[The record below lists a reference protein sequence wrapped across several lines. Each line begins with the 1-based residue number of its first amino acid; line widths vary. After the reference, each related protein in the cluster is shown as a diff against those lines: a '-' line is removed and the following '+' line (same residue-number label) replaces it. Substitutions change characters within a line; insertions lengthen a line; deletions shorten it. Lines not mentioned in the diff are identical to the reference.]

1 MRSIIL
7 AATTAAAFLSVCIA
21 AEARGQ
27 QAITRD
33 EAIQQALAHGPR
45 LASAQA
51 DTALAS
57 AQLLSSRLLPDPAL
71 ALTYSQSRPRYHALV
86 DLPFDFLGLHST
98 RSASAQAARRASLLR
113 YQLARADLALD
124 ADTSYTRALAATAR
138 SRLSS
143 STAADAERLR
153 AIAVQR
159 RDAGDASELDV
170 QLATVNAGEAVSN
183 AAADSLSVVSAL
195 LDLQAA
201 MGMQGRSVTIM
212 PADSLVPPPSLAA
225 LTDTAAGNAFVS
237 LPVAAA
243 TEQLNA
249 AQLGLRLQRKSVLSP
264 FGLNAG
270 IETGG
275 APDER
280 GVLPTVGLTLPL
292 PFINRNRGAVAE
304 AKAGVAIAN
313 AELNLARME
322 SELGIAQARRTQL
335 AQQSRI
341 QRDRLL
347 IASANRVAAMSLTSY
362 REGAAPLASAI
373 EAQRTA
379 RDVLVRYVDDTAEA
393 WITFA
398 RLKMLTQAPVPQ

>member
-1 MRSIIL
+1 MRSNQL
-7 AATTAAAFLSVCIA
+7 AAATVAALLCCSAS
-21 AEARGQ
+21 AEARAQ
-27 QAITRD
+27 QSITRD
-33 EAIQQALAHGPR
+33 DAIQQALAHGPR
-45 LASAQA
+45 LASARA

-57 AQLLSSRLLPDPAL
+57 AQLLSARLLPDPAL
-71 ALTYSQSRPRYHALV
+71 ALSYSQSRPRYHAVV
-86 DLPFDFLGLHST
+86 DLPFDFLGLRST

-113 YQLARADLALD
+113 YQLARADVALD
-124 ADTSYTRALAATAR
+124 ADTSYTRALVAIAR
-138 SRLSS
+138 SHLSS
-143 STAADAERLR
+143 SSAGDAERLR

-170 QLATVNAGEAVSN
+170 QLATVNAGEAASN

-201 MGMQGRSVTIM
+201 MGMQGRSVTVT
-212 PADSLVPPPSLAA
+212 PADSLFPPPSVAT
-225 LTDTAAGNAFVS
+225 LTDTIGGSAFLA

-275 APDER
+275 ASDE
-280 GVLPTVGLTLPL
+280 GGILPTIGLTLPL
-292 PFINRNRGAVAE
+292 PFINRNRGGVAE
-304 AKAGVAIAN
+304 ARAAVAIAN

-322 SELGIAQARRTQL
+322 SELELAQARRTHL

-341 QRDRLL
+341 QRDQLL

-379 RDVLVRYVDDTAEA
+379 RDVLVRYVDDIAEA

-398 RLKMLTQAPVPQ
+398 RLKMLTQAATSQ

>member
-1 MRSIIL
+1 
-7 AATTAAAFLSVCIA
+7 
-21 AEARGQ
+21 
-27 QAITRD
+27 
-33 EAIQQALAHGPR
+33 
-45 LASAQA
+45 
-51 DTALAS
+51 
-57 AQLLSSRLLPDPAL
+57 
-71 ALTYSQSRPRYHALV
+71 V
-86 DLPFDFLGLHST
+86 DLPFDFLGLRSA

-113 YQLARADLALD
+113 YQLARADVALD
-124 ADTSYTRALAATAR
+124 ADTSYTRALAAIAR

-201 MGMQGRSVTIM
+201 MGMQARSVTIT
-212 PADSLVPPPSLAA
+212 PADSLVPPPSVASQA
-225 LTDTAAGNAFVS
+225 DTAAGNAFVS
-237 LPVAAA
+237 LPVATA

-275 APDER
+275 ASDER
-280 GVLPTVGLTLPL
+280 GILPTVGLTLPL
-292 PFINRNRGAVAE
+292 PFINRNRGGVAE

-322 SELGIAQARRTQL
+322 SELEIAQARRTRL

-341 QRDRLL
+341 QRDQLL